1 MYSIVSARFQVTKSR
16 FFTSFNG
23 LKQGDPSSPLLFM
36 LFIND
41 IVQTINVG
49 LEKISTV
56 DDIELILMLYA
67 DDVVVF
73 AKSPEVL
80 QSILYDI
87 KSYCTI
93 WDLKKNTKKTKAMN
107 FEKGRHTNFDFY
119 INNTKLETV
128 TSFRYLG
135 IHFFKNGSWH
145 RTQKMLSQ
153 HAAFDWYNLFSLF
166 RQFEFSTTQK
176 CKLFDVLV
184 GSVLNYSAEV
194 WGNNVAKA

>member
-1 MYSIVSARFQVTKSR
+1 MQ
-16 FFTSFNG
+16 
-23 LKQGDPSSPLLFM
+23 LF
-36 LFIND
+36 
-41 IVQTINVG
+41 
-49 LEKISTV
+49 
-56 DDIELILMLYA
+56 LMLYA
-67 DDVVVF
+67 DDAVVF

-87 KSYCTI
+87 ESYCTL
-93 WDLKKNTKKTKAMN
+93 WDLKINTKKTKAMI

-128 TSFRYLG
+128 TSFKYLG
-135 IHFFKNGSWH
+135 IHFFKNGSWQ
-145 RTQKMLSQ
+145 RTQKRLSQ
-153 HAAFDWYNLFSLF
+153 HAAFSLHNLFSLF

-194 WGNNVAKA
+194 WGNNEAKDIETIHTKFCRWVLNVRKSTNLSGLYGELGRFPLSIYRKISMVRY